1 MASTATKSA
10 EELIQAYNQAVSS
23 SFAARDAGM
32 AQTTAAIKTF
42 TEALRT
48 ERDEY
53 GKAVEKSVGHAR
65 TRGENLAGVMQSMAA
80 MPVSGAPSFTPEAKE
95 SVSKLI
101 EDETAFYQV
110 FTKSW
115 IDYLAGM

>member
-1 MASTATKSA
+1 
-10 EELIQAYNQAVSS
+10 
-23 SFAARDAGM
+23 
-32 AQTTAAIKTF
+32 
-42 TEALRT
+42 
-48 ERDEY
+48 
-53 GKAVEKSVGHAR
+53 
-65 TRGENLAGVMQSMAA
+65 

-101 EDETAFYQV
+101 EDETAFYQA